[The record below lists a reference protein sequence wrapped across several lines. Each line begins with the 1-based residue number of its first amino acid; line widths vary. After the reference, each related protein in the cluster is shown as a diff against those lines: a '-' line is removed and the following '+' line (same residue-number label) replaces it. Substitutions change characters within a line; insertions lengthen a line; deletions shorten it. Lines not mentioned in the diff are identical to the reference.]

1 MRQRILVFPEFLRF
15 HNWVGHAKCTWSSL
29 SALGDGLPHYSFWWV
44 EGTRRGRSG
53 EQKIRRFVAALVSSE
68 NFSGTQQ
75 NFVFTVLDFFPFRML
90 DQNPNGHEILRMG
103 KDLFNQTVCLWK
115 RKRALKI
122 IYNCEEIIRS
132 DKYLIECFIVA
143 FIFITLLS
151 NSDFPNNYEFP
162 SSHS

>member
-44 EGTRRGRSG
+44 VETRRGRSG
-53 EQKIRRFVAALVSSE
+53 EQKIRRFGAALV
-68 NFSGTQQ
+68 Q
-75 NFVFTVLDFFPFRML
+75 DFFPFRML

-151 NSDFPNNYEFP
+151 NSDFPNNSEFP